1 MRDGICPKCG
11 AAAVHT
17 QPPSRNYRNVVS
29 HGLVSAVVRLYAC
42 TQCGYLEEYVEPPG
56 LAAIADHWPA
66 VPVTAPPAARSDAPT
81 RHLPGSPDV

>member
-1 MRDGICPKCG
+1 MRDGICRKCG

-17 QPPSRNYRNVVS
+17 EPPSRTIAMSYRM
-29 HGLVSAVVRLYAC
+29 GCVSAVVQYVC
-42 TQCGYLEEYVEPPG
+42 TQCGYLEEYVEPAG

-81 RHLPGSPDV
+81 RHLPGTPDV